1 MTTLTRKGVFVSVL
15 SCFMLLFGIFFRDK
29 VMVFSS
35 VALFVAILVDT
46 LALRL
51 MVSTSMKNMTVK
63 KLIVRCRT
71 GSSTTIKINVHGLP
85 SSRVNIVSNNP
96 YVRLRNVEN
105 NVLEAIVEPRTAGK
119 YMLRPFSV
127 VFSSRLGLVEYTV
140 ELPLQLEILA
150 YPRVIPVLAKALLVL
165 RAAGRRSALL
175 SGGAAGMVGFARGL
189 EFAWLREYVFGDN
202 LKLLDWKS
210 SARKLEL
217 LVKETRETGGEISL
231 TVNLDVHGPYTLDWT
246 LSTAL
251 SLLLGKIHEPGTAE
265 VRIIHDG
272 EISVVSKASLIDAL
286 KLLVDYS
293 MEELRRGALSTYSQA
308 LPMPLSK
315 LEELYTMIT
324 GSPEPLSVMKPGKTQ
339 SKANRKETT
348 SFVIGPITTNTELIV
363 DLVFSSDAKV
373 LYPPKPWLDA
383 KNLLDAVRIY
393 MAHKKALEAINKRVK
408 S

>member
-1 MTTLTRKGVFVSVL
+1 MTTLTRKGVFVLVL
-15 SCFMLLFGIFFRDK
+15 SCFMILFGIFFRDK

-35 VALFVAILVDT
+35 VALFVIILVDT

-51 MVSTSMKNMTVK
+51 VVSTSMKNMTVK
-63 KLIVRCRT
+63 KLFVRCRA
-71 GSSTTIKINVHGLP
+71 GSSTTIKVNIYGLP

-96 YVRLRNVEN
+96 HVKIRNAEN
-105 NVLEAIVEPRTAGK
+105 NVLEAVVEPRTAGK
-119 YMLRPFSV
+119 YVLRPFSA

-165 RAAGRRSALL
+165 RATGRSSALL
-175 SGGAAGMVGFARGL
+175 SGGAAGMAGFAHGW
-189 EFAWLREYVFGDN
+189 EFSWLREYVLGDN
-202 LKLLDWKS
+202 FKLLDWKS

-217 LVKETRETGGEISL
+217 FVKETREAGGEISL

-251 SLLLGKIHEPGTAE
+251 SLLLGKIHERGT
-265 VRIIHDG
+265 VVLRIIHEGDVR
-272 EISVVSKASLIDAL
+272 VVSKASLIDAL
-286 KLLVDYS
+286 KLLVGYS
-293 MEELRRGALSTYSQA
+293 MEELKRGALSTYSQA

-324 GSPEPLSVMKPGKTQ
+324 GSPEPLSVRKPGKTQ
-339 SKANRKETT
+339 GKAYRKDTT
-348 SFVIGPITTNTELIV
+348 CFVIGPITTNTELIV
-363 DLVFSSDAKV
+363 DLVFSSNAKV

-383 KNLLDAVRIY
+383 KNLSDAVRIY